1 MKKLVDK
8 IIEDL
13 NERMSGYTSSLQ
25 PSGDEV
31 RLAACIC
38 EIEALQKIITEVHTW
53 VVCAAITTPA
63 DMAQNFARIEKITNP
78 EYEEYE
84 EVITHAINNKLI

>member
-8 IIEDL
+8 IAEDL
-13 NERMSGYTSSLQ
+13 EERMSHYTDSRQ
-25 PSGDEV
+25 PAGDEV
-31 RLAACIC
+31 RIAACIC
-38 EIEALQKIITEVHTW
+38 EIEALRKIIAEVHAW
-53 VVCAAITTPA
+53 IVCAAITTPA

-84 EVITHAINNKLI
+84 EVITHAIDNKLI